1 MSQTQQ
7 VRLLY
12 GRQGA
17 EITLPGDAVV
27 LRAEHRAAL
36 PQPAEAVADALRHPI
51 GTASL
56 AQLLAA
62 RKPRRVAIT
71 ISDITR
77 PVPNTIILPALLEI
91 LQSQGIAVENIT
103 IVIGTGM
110 HRPSTP
116 VEMVELVGEEILRR
130 YRVVDHRAD
139 DRDLLVRVSD
149 EPPVSVNKIFAQAD
163 FRIVT
168 GLIEPHFMAGYSG
181 GRKGV
186 CPALVDLQ
194 TVQRFHGY
202 SVLSDARAV
211 TGNLDGNPCH
221 AESLR
226 IARKVGV
233 DFLVNVAING
243 ERKICGVYAGDMEA
257 AHQAGIADVQR
268 WTSAAVQRP
277 FDLVIT
283 CGGGY
288 PLDQTFYQTVKGMVT
303 ALPACHE
310 QTTLM
315 VLADCKEG
323 IGSDSYTQVMLHWSN
338 RWREFL
344 GHISQSLEVRKD
356 QWQAQMHC
364 RVLEKI
370 GQQRLLVA
378 TDGLPPE
385 TLEKL
390 WVTPVDGSEP
400 APQRIQQAL
409 DRFLHERPSA
419 TVAVIPD
426 GPYTLLR

>member
-1 MSQTQQ
+1 MSETQQ

-17 EITLPGDAVV
+17 TILLPGNAVI
-27 LRAEHRAAL
+27 LRAEHPPAL
-36 PQPAEAVADALRHPI
+36 PHPRQAVREALQNPI
-51 GTASL
+51 GTAGL
-56 AQLLAA
+56 GQLLAR
-62 RKPRRVAIT
+62 RKPRQVAIT

-77 PVPNTIILPALLEI
+77 PVPNTIILPELLEV
-91 LQSQGIAVENIT
+91 LHTQGISDESVT

-116 VEMVELVGEEILRR
+116 AELIELVGEEILHR

-139 DRDLLVRVSD
+139 DPDSLVRVAD
-149 EPPVSVNKIFAQAD
+149 DPPVSINKIFAAAD

-202 SVLSDARAV
+202 ATLSDARAV
-211 TGNLDGNPCH
+211 NGNLEGNPCH

-226 IARKVGV
+226 IASLVGV

-243 ERKICGVYAGDMEA
+243 RGKICGVYAGEMEA
-257 AHQAGIADVQR
+257 AHQAGITDVQR
-268 WTSAAVQRP
+268 WTSAVVPHP

-288 PLDQTFYQTVKGMVT
+288 PLDQTFYQSVKAMVT
-303 ALPACHE
+303 AFPPAMSKR
-310 QTTLM
+310 T
-315 VLADCKEG
+315 
-323 IGSDSYTQVMLHWSN
+323 
-338 RWREFL
+338 
-344 GHISQSLEVRKD
+344 
-356 QWQAQMHC
+356 
-364 RVLEKI
+364 
-370 GQQRLLVA
+370 
-378 TDGLPPE
+378 
-385 TLEKL
+385 
-390 WVTPVDGSEP
+390 
-400 APQRIQQAL
+400 
-409 DRFLHERPSA
+409 
-419 TVAVIPD
+419 
-426 GPYTLLR
+426 